1 MRVSCINTRQKVYS
15 SNVYFVRGNHNALPD
30 MNTLIDTGSTGF
42 VVNDIHDIHT
52 GVGKKKIDQVILTHG
67 HFDHTGGLQEI
78 KKTFSPTIYA
88 RAKIKGVDRVV
99 KDGDILKIGDDTGHI
114 LNIPDH
120 SNDSICIL
128 CKASK
133 IAFTGDTPIL
143 GIPENREFTAEYI
156 SFIKQL
162 FKYDIRTIYP
172 GHGTVIKMTPQKILR
187 YFEHFF

>member
-1 MRVSCINTRQKVYS
+1 MRISCINTRQKVYS

-42 VVNDIHDIHT
+42 VVNHIYDIHT
-52 GVGKKKIDQVILTHG
+52 GVGKKKINQVILTHG

-88 RAKIKGVDRVV
+88 HTKIKGVDRLI

-120 SNDSICIL
+120 SNDSVCIL

-133 IAFTGDTPIL
+133 TAFTGDLPIN
-143 GIPENREFTAEYI
+143 GIPKDRKFTAEYI
-156 SFIKQL
+156 LFINS
-162 FKYDIRTIYP
+162 T
-172 GHGTVIKMTPQKILR
+172 LR
-187 YFEHFF
+187 S